1 MYATAH
7 LSAVNII
14 LLLGCLYL
22 TYTIVTASII
32 MKYMNTKVNAMLIV
46 PAVGNLLIGMD
57 LTGMLAMS
65 REGENAETDFREI
78 DGNIYSVGVIYMAAG
93 SLTAVLMIFGILS
106 DRIRRKSYVY
116 AYIAFMVVAT
126 ALFGVAG

>member
-1 MYATAH
+1 
-7 LSAVNII
+7 
-14 LLLGCLYL
+14 
-22 TYTIVTASII
+22 
-32 MKYMNTKVNAMLIV
+32 
-46 PAVGNLLIGMD
+46 
-57 LTGMLAMS
+57 MLAMT

>member
-1 MYATAH
+1 MYATAL

-65 REGENAETDFREI
+65 REGENAETDFT
-78 DGNIYSVGVIYMAAG
+78 YPP
-93 SLTAVLMIFGILS
+93 LTYTISPS
-106 DRIRRKSYVY
+106 DLLPPQPH
-116 AYIAFMVVAT
+116 ADAP
-126 ALFGVAG
+126 